1 MHGCQFPV
9 ELHLPAP
16 LEDNGSLFEAEPPGL
31 MWRLVPGVTRIFFK
45 LEGGRSSTTSEE
57 YVSMELNRIFLPS
70 ESNRMQA
77 GRKWRDRR
85 LCPDDRGVKGL
96 RHEDIYPLRSELST
110 PVRSNKAETTTFPW
124 NNRGASKLFKPF
136 FFISHFLQTP
146 LAAAS
151 LSSGWQQLEEI
162 FLPLI
167 SKYTF
172 SSSIR
177 TRK

>member
-96 RHEDIYPLRSELST
+96 RHEDIYPLRSELQQSRNHHL
-110 PVRSNKAETTTFPW
+110 PLEQQR
-124 NNRGASKLFKPF
+124 R
-136 FFISHFLQTP
+136 LQTFQTFFLYFSFSP
-146 LAAAS
+146 N
-151 LSSGWQQLEEI
+151 SSRSCVSVVRVATAGGD
-162 FLPLI
+162 LPSVNL
-167 SKYTF
+167 
-172 SSSIR
+172 
-177 TRK
+177 

>member
-1 MHGCQFPV
+1 
-9 ELHLPAP
+9 
-16 LEDNGSLFEAEPPGL
+16 

-45 LEGGRSSTTSEE
+45 LEVGRSSAISEE
-57 YVSMELNRIFLPS
+57 YILMELNRIFLPS

-77 GRKWRDRR
+77 GRKRRDER
-85 LCPDDRGVKGL
+85 LRPDDRGAKGL

-110 PVRSNKAETTTFPW
+110 PVRSNKAKTTKPPPSPGTTEAPP
-124 NNRGASKLFKPF
+124 FKPF
-136 FFISHFLQTP
+136 LFISHYLQTP

-162 FLPLI
+162 FLPFI
-167 SKYTF
+167 SKHTF